1 MYGNKEEVTMKKIA
15 MLVILSALMITLIGC
30 GTSKNKVENDTSE
43 KITVNYENEIKK
55 LTDKEVFKMVVDDFD
70 EDGEEEAFALTKGK
84 QNGDESEFE
93 LWFLNSKESKK
104 LADAFIATSDT
115 SIETINPGHK
125 YVLFNEVQVR
135 QNDEMKT
142 IIYGVEKNQAVELY
156 SKNRINLFVENN
168 ELYAY
173 NYSYY
178 ELQSD
183 FKDWMSLSQQKYH
196 FKWDDK
202 SKTCKEYEA
211 KEISEEEFFKMSN
224 AKEVKEKI
232 DNEIKNKYSKTLE
245 NVKYTYLLREDDTVD
260 VNMLVELKDKS
271 QYKYYVTVSCKDNT
285 LETDVNILEGNKELK
300 LNN

>member
-1 MYGNKEEVTMKKIA
+1 MVHQRTRLKT
-15 MLVILSALMITLIGC
+15 TLL
-30 GTSKNKVENDTSE
+30 E
-43 KITVNYENEIKK
+43 KITANYENEIKK

-84 QNGDESEFE
+84 QDGDESEFE

-115 SIETINPGHK
+115 SIETINLGHK

-196 FKWDDK
+196 FKWDDN

-224 AKEVKEKI
+224 AKNVKEKI

-300 LNN
+300 LNI

>member
-1 MYGNKEEVTMKKIA
+1 
-15 MLVILSALMITLIGC
+15 
-30 GTSKNKVENDTSE
+30 
-43 KITVNYENEIKK
+43 
-55 LTDKEVFKMVVDDFD
+55 
-70 EDGEEEAFALTKGK
+70 
-84 QNGDESEFE
+84 
-93 LWFLNSKESKK
+93 
-104 LADAFIATSDT
+104 
-115 SIETINPGHK
+115 
-125 YVLFNEVQVR
+125 
-135 QNDEMKT
+135 MKT

-196 FKWDDK
+196 FKWDDN

-224 AKEVKEKI
+224 AKNVKKKI
-232 DNEIKNKYSKTLE
+232 DDEIKNKYSKTLE

-300 LNN
+300 LNI